1 MKSSQSPGTF
11 SPSWEEVYA
20 DSAARAETEP
30 NTQELITTERHKL
43 RRYKVGLGMNTFNCL
58 AWGYSIGAGQENV
71 PRPVVLAALVLGM
84 AGTVIS
90 GTGIGQASDA
100 IRRLQAQAQE

>member
-1 MKSSQSPGTF
+1 MESSQPSGTF
-11 SPSWEEVYA
+11 YPSWEEVYA
-20 DSAARAETEP
+20 DSAARAENEPSIQGLIATEKHY
-30 NTQELITTERHKL
+30 LK
-43 RRYKVGLGMNTFNCL
+43 RYKVGLGMSTFNCL